1 MKIGEDRMNR
11 DKDRFNKILFVVF
24 MFALAFGA
32 YLILGPKVT
41 ALINTHGQ
49 INEINLSGTFRIYML
64 VQFVSLAVSVIAL
77 IIQIVKHFF
86 PGIGRKSNSGKGLAG
101 YLGGCFGLLS
111 VGSAIVN
118 ISWMVLFINWS
129 YRRILNGNLSKD
141 DIFIRIL
148 HLPSILK
155 DEYVKF
161 FREEKQF
168 SYLKGMLSLL
178 FWALLSL
185 LLAAIIR
192 WQAGT
197 NGCEYSWRGDT
208 QEKKTIEAEAKFF
221 GAPIRHFV
229 KIPQSIDVDYLDY
242 MKGRIENS
250 ALSGTSG
257 NDIAVFKPEYRDSKT
272 CWRRFIL
279 GILIF
284 YAVFLR
290 VLLAF
295 FYFIFYKCTGRSNA
309 SPKDS
314 VRDHGYN
321 KTQKAEGPKP
331 FPNIKERSVTT
342 DVSDPYLLLVFGFG
356 IDLPHDAWH
365 AVFREEPKDLV
376 IYGNVADEWKGTAGE
391 SKNLGSHFIEW
402 LDENGGIVS
411 DMIVLIDLC
420 KVPIVDDLDFL
431 SNEIFLKLPCLRRC
445 RAFLSN
451 GESLRVMSSNPNG
464 VEERVED
471 WKEKLSELHHAICEK
486 RNGYF
491 SFETVDW
498 FDSQLRTLNADLRLA
513 AYLRKEFPGRL
524 GEGEVLSDKRQSP
537 PLFRTAMKVI
547 LNSFDR
553 YIHEWDK
560 LDFSADD
567 WDDRSRQVFDN
578 HKSEGL
584 MRLTFLYTTGED
596 RPVSNDVIEGAVEFT
611 ENILEKGKKAFVRG
625 RQIADDV
632 KETVQGN
639 PILFRKVSAGIARK
653 FIIQKKTDQ
662 TDEKTARYNAGRS
675 YASVLGEYALTLE
688 MQGIPLVR
696 KARLIDQMMCK
707 FFNSA
712 APLFERDDLESVLT
726 QIADQIERDSF

>member
-1 MKIGEDRMNR
+1 MNR

-24 MFALAFGA
+24 MLALAFGA

-49 INEINLSGTFRIYML
+49 INEINLSGTFRIYIL
-64 VQFVSLAVSVIAL
+64 VQFISLAVSIITL
-77 IIQIVKHFF
+77 ITQTVKHFL
-86 PGIGRKSNSGKGLAG
+86 PEIGRKSNSGKGLMS

-111 VGSAIVN
+111 VGGAIINV
-118 ISWMVLFINWS
+118 SWMVLFINWS
-129 YRRILNGNLSKD
+129 YRRSLDGNLSKD
-141 DIFIRIL
+141 DLFNRIL

-155 DEYVKF
+155 DEYIKF

-185 LLAAIIR
+185 FLAAIIR

-208 QEKKTIEAEAKFF
+208 QEKETIEAEAKFF
-221 GAPIRHFV
+221 GTPIQHFV

-250 ALSGTSG
+250 ALSGTQG
-257 NDIAVFKPEYRDSKT
+257 NDIAVYKPEYRDSKT

-295 FYFIFYKCTGRSNA
+295 FYFIFYKCTDRPNA
-309 SPKDS
+309 SLKGP

-321 KTQKAEGPKP
+321 KTQKTEGAKP

-342 DVSDPYLLLVFGFG
+342 DVTDPYLLLAFGFG
-356 IDLPHDAWH
+356 IDLSYDAWRAIFH
-365 AVFREEPKDLV
+365 EEPKDLV
-376 IYGNVADEWKGTAGE
+376 TYGNVADEGKGTAGE
-391 SKNLGSHFIEW
+391 SENLSSHFIEW

-431 SNEIFLKLPCLRRC
+431 SNEIFQRLPCLRRC
-445 RAFLSN
+445 RVFLSN
-451 GESLRVMSSNPNG
+451 GERLRVMSSNPKG

-471 WKEKLSELHHAICEK
+471 WKEKLSELYHTICEK
-486 RNGYF
+486 RKEFF

-498 FDSQLRTLNADLRLA
+498 FDNQLRTLNADLRLA
-513 AYLRKEFPGRL
+513 AYLRKEFTDRF
-524 GEGEVLSDKRQSP
+524 GEDGAPSIKQQHRS
-537 PLFRTAMKVI
+537 LFRTAMKI
-547 LNSFDR
+547 IISSFDR
-553 YIHEWDK
+553 YVRERDN
-560 LDFSADD
+560 LDFITDD
-567 WDDRSRQVFDN
+567 LKDRSRQIFEN
-578 HKSEGL
+578 HLREGEA
-584 MRLTFLYTTGED
+584 RLTFLYTTGED
-596 RPVSNDVIEGAVEFT
+596 RPASNDVIEGAVEFAGD
-611 ENILEKGKKAFVRG
+611 ILEKGKDVLARG
-625 RQIADDV
+625 KQIAGDV

-639 PILFRKVSAGIARK
+639 PILFRKVGAEIVQKFLPRK
-653 FIIQKKTDQ
+653 NTDQ
-662 TDEKTARYNAGRS
+662 TAEKAARYNADRA
-675 YASVLGEYALTLE
+675 YASILIEYALALE
-688 MQGIPLVR
+688 MQGRPLVR
-696 KARLIDQMMCK
+696 KARSIDQMMSK
-707 FFNSA
+707 FSA
-712 APLFERDDLESVLT
+712 TPLLFGHDDLESILT
-726 QIADQIERDSF
+726 QITEQIEGDPF